1 MSNHYPHH
9 DAMLPAMNR
18 VGGQVEGIKRM
29 VSEGRSCTDILTQLR
44 AVRAAIRR
52 IEAEVLE
59 THLKNCVSEAILSGD
74 RDDTEAKIEEIKA
87 LFKRYEE

>member
-9 DAMLPAMNR
+9 DAILPALNR
-18 VGGQVEGIKRM
+18 VGGRD
-29 VSEGRSCTDILTQLR
+29 CTDILTQLR
-44 AVRAAIRR
+44 AARAAIRR